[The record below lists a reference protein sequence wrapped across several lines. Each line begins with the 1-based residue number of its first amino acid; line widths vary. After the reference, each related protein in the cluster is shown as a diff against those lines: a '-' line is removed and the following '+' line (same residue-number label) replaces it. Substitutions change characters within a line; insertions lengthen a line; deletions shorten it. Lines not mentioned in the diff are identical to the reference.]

1 MSIISSR
8 HIFKWRVSKTK
19 SVYLAD
25 VDSYEPFIFEKGDGE
40 NIKYTL
46 SDTETLYDFPVISST
61 TTGGVDEEA
70 IIENIKD
77 IGVMDFNIAFKKMQK
92 LLSYDSDGMK
102 MVLNDYFSYYN
113 VYDNVSMPTE
123 KEKVVFPLNVIVRS
137 YGPSGA
143 TIYSQDDRDVLD
155 ITGERGEDGYT
166 VYLTNP
172 MLYPSRKG
180 TMTNSGNTFY
190 TDVIVFKGSENVSNE
205 VVVDQS
211 KLEHGKKWGKCDNVR
226 VVNSADTINPKRI
239 RLNPYSG
246 TCEEELTRHYGYVD
260 IPVKHNDFETTV
272 RWNYEIVELLLS
284 SGTSIYQTYS
294 SITQGFRDLSGNSS
308 DFVIEADGI
317 SLAMSNSATSA
328 STQISLSAS
337 GMMISMQEGWNS
349 IDILDKADEQFVSFT
364 NDLSG
369 ARNAYSSSI
378 EDGYASFETK
388 MGSVETEG
396 LETASSI
403 TKTFMN
409 TVSSSV
415 TQIERSYNGF
425 SFVVSESGETL
436 ANFIQSASTF
446 SGDFFDGP
454 IVRNVVLT
462 VVDKN
467 DTYKYKKARISNE
480 KNPQQGGY
488 EIIIQDAQEK
498 NVTKT
503 ALSGLLKYKI
513 GETSLEN
520 LSKINAAKPFA
531 ITVYGTNDWSIK
543 STSEGKCYF
552 CFPDTAVTENTGLSI
567 SFCMVNN
574 LKKDLG
580 FTVDVYDAHS
590 ALTEYGHFVLGCNAI
605 DMLHTNISGYCSE
618 IEVSANTI
626 ERRVSDLSGNTSTL
640 LQSAN
645 TITSRVS
652 ELNEQLSSLT
662 ESIININADTNYFG
676 AAKITFD
683 GYTSINGGVIIDK
696 EGKMTL
702 NDVEFDGVMG
712 DDVYRLDGNVSG
724 DPKEYSVHDYTSIYC
739 PVSSKN
745 QKSKVYLPCEPS
757 YNGRTIT
764 VVNDSIDSFGTSG
777 TTEIVAGRTLGQNVF
792 ASIFAEQN
800 SGYTLNQDNASEN
813 YCIFNSSEGDFNIP
827 YNNIIDFSKDNTTT
841 ALNVG
846 LSLCESLGYDGYKK
860 GDPLKVYGEE
870 EGDVDINW
878 QFGNVYENED
888 PLRGL
893 AEEINISNESVDLTG
908 VLSNRYGLLPKY
920 QFEINNDGT
929 PYIYHNKN
937 NNVKVI
943 LPVLR
948 KIENNDVQVILPGL
962 RKIENND

>member
-61 TTGGVDEEA
+61 TAGGVNEEA
-70 IIENIKD
+70 IMENIKD

-92 LLSYDSDGMK
+92 LLSYDPDGMK

-123 KEKVVFPLNVIVRS
+123 KEKVVFPLDVIVRS

-143 TIYSQDDRDVLD
+143 TIYSQDDREVLD
-155 ITGERGEDGYT
+155 ITGERGEDGFT
-166 VYLTNP
+166 IYLTNP
-172 MLYPSRKG
+172 TVYPSRKSTQTG
-180 TMTNSGNTFY
+180 SGNTFY
-190 TDVIVFKGSENVSNE
+190 TDVVVYKGTEDISSAVTIDSI
-205 VVVDQS
+205 
-211 KLEHGKKWGKCDNVR
+211 KLQKGMKWPLCDGVWVEDGNR
-226 VVNSADTINPKRI
+226 IKLQVNSGDTEQ
-239 RLNPYSG
+239 L
-246 TCEEELTRHYGYVD
+246 LTRHYGYVD
-260 IPVKHNDFETTV
+260 IPVEYEEFSGTT

-308 DFVIEADGI
+308 DFVIEADNI

-337 GMMISMQEGWNS
+337 GMMINMQEGWNS
-349 IDILDKADEQFVSFT
+349 IDILDRAGEQFISFN

-369 ARNAYSSSI
+369 ARSAYSTSV
-378 EDGYASFETK
+378 EDGYTSFERKIGT
-388 MGSVETEG
+388 VETEG

-403 TKTFMN
+403 TKAFMN

-415 TQIERSYNGF
+415 AQIERSYNGF

-462 VVDKN
+462 VVDEK
-467 DTYKYKKARISNE
+467 DTYKYSGATISNE
-480 KNPQQGGY
+480 KDAQQGGY
-488 EIIIQDAQEK
+488 EITIKDRQGK
-498 NVTKT
+498 NVAKT
-503 ALSGLLKYKI
+503 ALQGLARYKI
-513 GETSLEN
+513 GETSLEK

-552 CFPDTAVTENTGLSI
+552 CFPDTAVDENTGLSI
-567 SFCMVNN
+567 SFRTVNN

-626 ERRVSDLSGNTSTL
+626 NRRVSDLSGNTSIL

-645 TITSRVS
+645 TITSKVS

-662 ESIININADTNYFG
+662 ESIINIDADTNYFG
-676 AAKITFD
+676 AAKIIFS

-702 NDVEFDGVMG
+702 NDVEFGGVMG
-712 DDVYRLDGNVSG
+712 DDVYRLVGSTSG

-739 PVSSKN
+739 PVSSEN

-764 VVNDSIDSFGTSG
+764 VINNSTNLFGVSG

-800 SGYTLNQDNASEN
+800 SGYTLNQDNAFEN
-813 YCIFNSSEGDFNIP
+813 YCIFHSQEGDFKIP
-827 YNNIIDFSKDNTTT
+827 YNNIIDFGKDKTTN
-841 ALNVG
+841 AFNVG
-846 LSLCESLGYDGYKK
+846 LSLCESLAYGDYEK
-860 GDPLKVYGEE
+860 GDVLTVYGEE
-870 EGDVDINW
+870 EGDIDLNW

-888 PLRGL
+888 PSRGL
-893 AEEINISNESVDLTG
+893 TDNIKISNESVDLTG
-908 VLSNRYGLLPKY
+908 VLSNRYGILPKY
-920 QFEINNDGT
+920 QFEINDDGT
-929 PYIYHNKN
+929 PYIYYSEER
-937 NNVKVI
+937 NVRII
-943 LPVLR
+943 LPVLKR
-948 KIENNDVQVILPGL
+948 K
-962 RKIENND
+962 